1 MERCLILHGTKLC
14 QLLASRSVCK
24 WRVQPRD
31 SDLKERFLSFV
42 CLFIYFFCHPHFS
55 FFFSSY
61 FFCYPNFF
69 PSAFSH
75 PHPPSAGIRSAYF
88 RHPRKSVSSRVF
100 QSKRR
105 FFRRNY
111 CILRIFFPRVTLLAS
126 SGQPQ
131 RQRFKKTSKT
141 KTLNVQHTDVVR
153 LDWNGDAIVAIVAEK
168 WQRPFTPKGKFA
180 SSLHQWRSSWLRF
193 RRWDITIQRLKS

>member
-1 MERCLILHGTKLC
+1 MSCTCRGVVLMVFWHFRCRHLSR
-14 QLLASRSVCK
+14 LLARLVTKNCVCIGT
-24 WRVQPRD
+24 RGN
-31 SDLKERFLSFV
+31 LFLR
-42 CLFIYFFCHPHFS
+42 
-55 FFFSSY
+55 
-61 FFCYPNFF
+61 
-69 PSAFSH
+69 AFS
-75 PHPPSAGIRSAYF
+75 
-88 RHPRKSVSSRVF
+88 
-100 QSKRR
+100 SKRR

-131 RQRFKKTSKT
+131 RQRFKKTSET
-141 KTLNVQHTDVVR
+141 KTLNVQHTDVVK

-168 WQRPFTPKGKFA
+168 WQRPFTPKRKFA